1 MKRSELAEYIKETIV
16 EVLSEAEA
24 QDLINQKELN
34 KELEK
39 TVQLSKELNA
49 DQIAEA
55 DPNDQKAQD
64 DLNKA
69 LDDTKKK
76 VDDLTKAS
84 QSSPLAE
91 EDEEAVPNPD
101 DSVAQIADKLQKNAE
116 KMLTVLDQWK
126 KAEGKE
132 KEELLDRLK
141 ALSKVKN
148 DLEGLL

>member
-1 MKRSELAEYIKETIV
+1 MKRSEFKDYIKETIV
-16 EVLSEAEA
+16 ELLSEAGDT
-24 QDLINQKELN
+24 DLQTQKDLN

-39 TVQLSKELNA
+39 TIELSKQL
-49 DQIAEA
+49 DEA
-55 DPNDQKAQD
+55 DPNDVKAQD

-69 LDDTKKK
+69 LDDTQSK
-76 VDDLTKAS
+76 VDALTKAS
-84 QSSPLAE
+84 QDSPLAE
-91 EDEEAVPNPD
+91 EDEEAVANPD
-101 DSVAQIADKLQKNAE
+101 DSVAKIADKLQVNAE

-148 DLEGLL
+148 DLEKLL

>member
-1 MKRSELAEYIKETIV
+1 MKRSEFRNYIKETIV

-84 QSSPLAE
+84 QTSPLAE
-91 EDEEAVPNPD
+91 EDEEAIANPD
-101 DSVAQIADKLQKNAE
+101 DSVAKIADKLQTNAE

-132 KEELLDRLK
+132 KKELLDRLK
-141 ALSKVKN
+141 ALSKIKT
-148 DLEGLL
+148 DLEKLL

>member
-1 MKRSELAEYIKETIV
+1 MRRSELTDYIKETIV
-16 EVLSEAEA
+16 ELLSEATPEDVDA
-24 QDLINQKELN
+24 QKELN

-39 TVQLSKELNA
+39 TVELEKELTT
-49 DQIAEA
+49 EA
-55 DPNDQKAQD
+55 DPNDVKAQD

-69 LDDTKKK
+69 LDDTQSK
-76 VDDLTKAS
+76 VDALTKAS
-84 QSSPLAE
+84 QDSPLAE
-91 EDEEAVPNPD
+91 EDEEAVANPD
-101 DSVAQIADKLQKNAE
+101 DSVAKIADKLQVNAE

-148 DLEGLL
+148 DLEKLL

>member
-1 MKRSELAEYIKETIV
+1 MKRSEFKDYIREEIIS
-16 EVLSEAEA
+16 VLSEAGEEDLQTQ
-24 QDLINQKELN
+24 QDLN

-39 TVQLSKELNA
+39 TIALSKELS
-49 DQIAEA
+49 EA
-55 DPNDQKAQD
+55 DPGDIKAQQ
-64 DLNKA
+64 DLDKA
-69 LDDTKKK
+69 LDSTKKK

-84 QSSPLAE
+84 QDSPLAE
-91 EDEEAVPNPD
+91 DDEEAVADPN
-101 DSVAQIADKLQKNAE
+101 DSVAKIADKLQKNAE

>member
-91 EDEEAVPNPD
+91 EDEEAVANPD
-101 DSVAQIADKLQKNAE
+101 DSVAIIADKLQKNAE

>member
-16 EVLSEAEA
+16 GVLSEAEA

-91 EDEEAVPNPD
+91 EDEEAVANPD
-101 DSVAQIADKLQKNAE
+101 DSVAIIADKLQKNAE

>member
-1 MKRSELAEYIKETIV
+1 MKRSEFKDYIREEIIS
-16 EVLSEAEA
+16 VLSEAGET
-24 QDLINQKELN
+24 DLQTQKDLN

-39 TVQLSKELNA
+39 TIALSKELS
-49 DQIAEA
+49 EA
-55 DPNDQKAQD
+55 DPGDIKAQQ
-64 DLNKA
+64 DLDKA
-69 LDDTKKK
+69 LDSTKKK

-84 QSSPLAE
+84 EESPLAE
-91 EDEEAVPNPD
+91 DDEEAVADPN
-101 DSVAQIADKLQKNAE
+101 DSVAKIADKLQVNAE

>member
-1 MKRSELAEYIKETIV
+1 MKRSEFKDYIREEIIS
-16 EVLSEAEA
+16 VLSEAGET
-24 QDLINQKELN
+24 DLQTQKDLN

-39 TVQLSKELNA
+39 TIALSKELS
-49 DQIAEA
+49 EA
-55 DPNDQKAQD
+55 DPGDIKAQQ
-64 DLNKA
+64 DLDKA
-69 LDDTKKK
+69 LDSTKKK

-84 QSSPLAE
+84 QDSPLAE
-91 EDEEAVPNPD
+91 DDEEAVADPN
-101 DSVAQIADKLQKNAE
+101 DSVAKIADKLQKNAE